1 MMTKEAMI
9 ASLKELLIEEF
20 ELEHDLDDPSQ
31 NLIKA
36 LDIDSLD
43 TIDLVVLVE
52 KNFGY
57 KLTKEDLIAAKTMED
72 FYNLLYTQLS
82 A

>member
-1 MMTKEAMI
+1 MKKDKMI
-9 ASLKELLIEEF
+9 IKLKELLVEEF
-20 ELEHDLDDPSQ
+20 ELEHDLDDSSQ

>member
-1 MMTKEAMI
+1 MTKETMI
-9 ASLKELLIEEF
+9 STLNKLLVEEF
-20 ELEHDLDDPSQ
+20 ELEHELDDDSQ
-31 NLIKA
+31 TVIKA

-57 KLTKEDLIAAKTMED
+57 KLTKKDLKIAKTMRE
-72 FYNLLYTQLS
+72 FYDLLYSQIEK
-82 A
+82 

>member
-9 ASLKELLIEEF
+9 ASLKELLIEQF

-52 KNFGY
+52 KSFGY

-72 FYNLLYTQLS
+72 FYNRLYTQLS

>member
-9 ASLKELLIEEF
+9 TSLKELLIEEF
-20 ELEHDLDDPSQ
+20 ELEHDLEDPSQ

-57 KLTKEDLIAAKTMED
+57 KLTKDDLLSAKTMEN
-72 FYNLLYTQLS
+72 FYTVIYTQLS

>member
-1 MMTKEAMI
+1 MTKETMI
-9 ASLKELLIEEF
+9 STLKELLIEEF
-20 ELEHDLDDPSQ
+20 ELDYELDDDTQ
-31 NLIKA
+31 IVTKA

-57 KLTKEDLIAAKTMED
+57 KLTKEDLKAAQTMEQ
-72 FYNLLYTQLS
+72 FYELLYNQIKK
-82 A
+82 